1 MTTTTNST
9 TSTTTLFSPLQ
20 VGRMT
25 LPNRLVM
32 GSMHTGLEDEP
43 DPARLVA
50 FYRERVRGGVGLIIT
65 GGYAPNTAGRLDAH
79 GLVLGPDTDLDR
91 HRTITAAVHA
101 DGGLVAAQIL
111 HAGRYGAHG
120 DSVGA
125 SDLPSTITRQAP
137 HPLSAPEVEET
148 LDDFAA
154 AVSAARECGYDGV
167 EIMGSEG
174 YLINQFLAPCTNT
187 RTDAWG
193 GHPSRR
199 RRFAVEVVR
208 RSRAAVGSDFP
219 IIFRISLADLV
230 EGGQTWDEVLTLA
243 AELEEAGVSAFNTG
257 IGWHEARV
265 PTVPTQ
271 VPRGAWLGYTAGLKA
286 AVSVPVCASNRINTV
301 DLAEQIVAE
310 GTADLVSMAR
320 PFLADPQLPAKAA
333 AGRAELVNTCI
344 GCNQACLDH
353 AFVGEPVSCLVNPAA
368 CHETTL
374 VVHPASRPRSV
385 AVVGGG
391 PAGLSAA
398 VTAASRGHDLTLFER
413 TAHLG
418 GQFRFA
424 MRIPGKSD
432 FADSLRYFEAQ
443 LREYG
448 VTVRSGTEATRE
460 MVAQFDEVIV
470 ATGVRPR
477 VPELEGVE
485 LPGVVTYAELLAG
498 DVDPGRRVAVVGAGG
513 VGVDVCQWLTHEEGS
528 RSEWMSRWGVAERS
542 GSRGDLAPPV
552 LPASP
557 MREVT
562 LLQRKTSPIGAGLAK
577 TTGWAHRRV
586 LQQFGVRE
594 VRGAEY
600 ERISRDDRGLALDYH
615 VEGRTER
622 LSVDTVV
629 LCTGQESVRDLLKEG
644 GDPHWHVIGGA
655 DVAAELDAE
664 RAIAQGTAVAL
675 AL

>member
-1 MTTTTNST
+1 MDSLTASA
-9 TSTTTLFSPLQ
+9 LFSPCA
-20 VGRMT
+20 VGGLA

-32 GSMHTGLEDEP
+32 GSMHTGLEDDP
-43 DPARLVA
+43 DAARLIA
-50 FYRERVRGGVGLIIT
+50 FYRERVLGGVGLIIT
-65 GGYAPNTAGRLDAH
+65 GGYAPNLAGRLDAH
-79 GLVLGPDTDLDR
+79 GVVLGTAEDQAR
-91 HRTITAAVHA
+91 HRTITEAVHR
-101 DGGLVAAQIL
+101 DGGRIAAQIL
-111 HAGRYGAHG
+111 HAGRYGAHAEA
-120 DSVGA
+120 VGA
-125 SDLPSTITRQAP
+125 SDLPSAITRRAP
-137 HPLSAPEVEET
+137 HPLSASEVEET

-154 AVSAARECGYDGV
+154 AVGAAREGGYDGV

-193 GHPSRR
+193 GDAPRR

-208 RSRAAVGSDFP
+208 RSRSAVGRGFP

-230 EGGQTWDEVLTLA
+230 EGGQTWDEVLALA

-271 VPRGAWLGYTAGLKA
+271 VPRGTWLGYTAALKA
-286 AVSVPVCASNRINTV
+286 AVGVPVCASNRINTV
-301 DLAEQIVAE
+301 ELAEQIVEE

-320 PFLADPQLPAKAA
+320 PYLADPQLPAKAA
-333 AGRAELVNTCI
+333 AGRAELINICI

-368 CHETTL
+368 GHETTL

-391 PAGLSAA
+391 PAGLAAA
-398 VTAASRGHDLTLFER
+398 VTAASRGHDVTLFER

-448 VTVRSGTEATRE
+448 VTVRLHTEATRE
-460 MVAQFDEVIV
+460 MVARFDEVIV

-477 VPELEGVE
+477 LPELEGID
-485 LPGVVTYAELLAG
+485 LPGVMTYADVLSG
-498 DVDPGRRVAVVGAGG
+498 DADPGRRVAVVGAGG

-528 RSEWMSRWGVAERS
+528 RSEWLSRWGVAERS

-557 MREVT
+557 RREVT

-594 VRGAEY
+594 VRGATY
-600 ERISRDDRGLALDYH
+600 ERISRDDGGLALDYR
-615 VEGRTER
+615 VDGRRER

-629 LCTGQESVRDLLKEG
+629 LCTGQESVRDLLEPA
-644 GDPHWHVIGGA
+644 GDPQWHVIGGA

-664 RAIAQGTAVAL
+664 RAIAQGTAVASTL
-675 AL
+675 

>member
-1 MTTTTNST
+1 VDPLPASA
-9 TSTTTLFSPLQ
+9 LFTPCEIGGLH
-20 VGRMT
+20 

-32 GSMHTGLEDEP
+32 GSMHTGLEDDP
-43 DPARLVA
+43 NPARLIA
-50 FYRERVRGGVGLIIT
+50 FYRERARGGVGLIIT
-65 GGYAPNTAGRLDAH
+65 GGYAPNLAGRLDAH
-79 GLVLGPDTDLDR
+79 GVVLDAEDQRAR
-91 HRTITAAVHA
+91 HRAITDAVHR
-101 DGGLVAAQIL
+101 DGGRIAAQIL
-111 HAGRYGAHG
+111 HAGRYGAHEAA
-120 DSVGA
+120 VGA
-125 SDLPSTITRQAP
+125 SDLSSAITRRAP

-154 AVSAARECGYDGV
+154 AASAARECGYDGV

-193 GHPSRR
+193 GDPERR

-208 RSRAAVGSDFP
+208 RSRAAVGSEFP

-230 EGGQTWDEVLTLA
+230 DGGQTWEEVLALA

-271 VPRGAWLGYTAGLKA
+271 VPRGAWLGYTAGLRA
-286 AVSVPVCASNRINTV
+286 AVSIPVCASNRINTV
-301 DLAEQIVAE
+301 ELAEQIVE
-310 GTADLVSMAR
+310 QGTADLVSMAR
-320 PFLADPQLPAKAA
+320 PYLADPQLPAKAA
-333 AGRAELVNTCI
+333 AGRTELINVCI

-353 AFVGEPVSCLVNPAA
+353 AFVGKPVSCLVNPAA
-368 CHETTL
+368 GHETTL
-374 VVHPASRPRSV
+374 VLRPASRPRSV

-391 PAGLSAA
+391 PAGLAAA
-398 VTAASRGHDLTLFER
+398 VTAASRGHEVTLFER
-413 TAHLG
+413 AAHLG

-443 LREYG
+443 LREHA
-448 VTVRSGTEATRE
+448 VTVRLHTEPTRE
-460 MVAQFDEVIV
+460 VLARFDEVIV

-477 VPELEGVE
+477 LPELEGID
-485 LPGVVTYAELLAG
+485 LPGVMTYAELLSGNA
-498 DVDPGRRVAVVGAGG
+498 DPGRRVAVVGAGG

-552 LPASP
+552 LPASAR
-557 MREVT
+557 REVT
-562 LLQRKTSPIGAGLAK
+562 LLQRRTSPIGAGLAK

-586 LQQFGVRE
+586 LHQFGVRE
-594 VRGAEY
+594 VRGATY
-600 ERISRDDRGLALDYH
+600 ERISRDAAGLTLDYH
-615 VEGRTER
+615 VDGRRER
-622 LSVDTVV
+622 LSVDAIV
-629 LCTGQESVRDLLKEG
+629 LCTGQESVRDLLGPEA
-644 GDPHWHVIGGA
+644 DPRWHVIGGA
-655 DVAAELDAE
+655 AVAAELDAE

-675 AL
+675 AV

>member
-1 MTTTTNST
+1 VDSLTASA
-9 TSTTTLFSPLQ
+9 LFSPCA
-20 VGRMT
+20 VGGLP

-32 GSMHTGLEDEP
+32 GSMHTGLEDDP
-43 DPARLVA
+43 DPARLIA
-50 FYRERVRGGVGLIIT
+50 FYRERVLGGVGLIIT
-65 GGYAPNTAGRLDAH
+65 GGYAPNLAGRLDAH
-79 GLVLGPDTDLDR
+79 GVVLGAADDRAR
-91 HRTITAAVHA
+91 HRTITEAVHR
-101 DGGLVAAQIL
+101 DGGRIAAQIL
-111 HAGRYGAHG
+111 HAGRYGAHAAA
-120 DSVGA
+120 VGA
-125 SDLPSTITRQAP
+125 SDLPSAITRRAP
-137 HPLSAPEVEET
+137 HPLSASEVEET

-154 AVSAARECGYDGV
+154 AVGAAREGGYDGV

-174 YLINQFLAPCTNT
+174 YLVNQFLAPCTNT

-193 GHPSRR
+193 GDAPRR

-208 RSRAAVGSDFP
+208 RSRSAVGRDFP

-230 EGGQTWDEVLTLA
+230 EGGQTWDEVLALA

-271 VPRGAWLGYTAGLKA
+271 VPRGTWLGYTAALKA
-286 AVSVPVCASNRINTV
+286 AVGVPVCASNRINTV
-301 DLAEQIVAE
+301 ELAEQIVAE

-320 PFLADPQLPAKAA
+320 PYLADPQLPAKAA
-333 AGRAELVNTCI
+333 AGRAELINICI

-368 CHETTL
+368 GHETTL

-391 PAGLSAA
+391 PAGLAAA
-398 VTAASRGHDLTLFER
+398 VAAASRGHDVTLFER

-443 LREYG
+443 LREHG
-448 VTVRSGTEATRE
+448 VTVRLHTEATRE
-460 MVAQFDEVIV
+460 MVARFDEVIV

-477 VPELEGVE
+477 LPELEGID
-485 LPGVVTYAELLAG
+485 LPGVMTYAEVLSG
-498 DVDPGRRVAVVGAGG
+498 DADPGRRVAVVGAGG

-528 RSEWMSRWGVAERS
+528 RSEWLSRWGVAERS
-542 GSRGDLAPPV
+542 GSRGDLAPPI

-557 MREVT
+557 RREVT

-594 VRGAEY
+594 VRGATY
-600 ERISRDDRGLALDYH
+600 ERISRDDGGLALDYH
-615 VEGRTER
+615 VDGRRER

-629 LCTGQESVRDLLKEG
+629 LCTGQESVRDLLEPA
-644 GDPHWHVIGGA
+644 GDPQWHVIGGA

-675 AL
+675 TL

>member
-1 MTTTTNST
+1 MDPVQASA
-9 TSTTTLFSPLQ
+9 LFSACKIGGL
-20 VGRMT
+20 G

-32 GSMHTGLEDEP
+32 GSMHTGLEDDP
-43 DPARLVA
+43 DPARLIA
-50 FYRERVRGGVGLIIT
+50 FYRERVLGGVGLIIT
-65 GGYAPNTAGRLDAH
+65 GGYAPNRAGRLDAH
-79 GLVLGPDTDLDR
+79 SVVLGAEDDRAR
-91 HRTITAAVHA
+91 HRAITDAVHRD
-101 DGGLVAAQIL
+101 DGRIAAQIL
-111 HAGRYGAHG
+111 HAGRYGAHE
-120 DSVGA
+120 SAVGA
-125 SDLPSTITRQAP
+125 SGLPSAITRRAP
-137 HPLSAPEVEET
+137 HPLSASEVEAT
-148 LDDFAA
+148 LDDFEA
-154 AVSAARECGYDGV
+154 AVSAARDCGYDGV

-193 GHPSRR
+193 GDPARR

-230 EGGQTWDEVLTLA
+230 EGGQTWEEVLALA
-243 AELEEAGVSAFNTG
+243 SELEEAGVSAFNTG
-257 IGWHEARV
+257 IGWHEARI

-271 VPRGAWLGYTAGLKA
+271 VPRGAWLGYTAALKA
-286 AVSVPVCASNRINTV
+286 AVGVPVCASNRINTV
-301 DLAEQIVAE
+301 ELAEQIVAE

-320 PFLADPQLPAKAA
+320 PYLADPQLPAKAA
-333 AGRAELVNTCI
+333 AGRAELVNICI

-368 CHETTL
+368 GHETTL
-374 VVHPASRPRSV
+374 VLRPAPRPRSV

-398 VTAASRGHDLTLFER
+398 VTAAQRGHKVTLFER

-443 LREYG
+443 LSELG
-448 VTVRSGTEATRE
+448 VSVRLDTEATRE
-460 MVAQFDEVIV
+460 MVAQFDDVIV

-477 VPELEGVE
+477 VPELEGIE
-485 LPGVVTYAELLAG
+485 LPGVMTYAELLAG
-498 DVDPGRRVAVVGAGG
+498 AADPGRRVAVVGAGG
-513 VGVDVCQWLTHEEGS
+513 VGVDVCQWLTHEEGPP
-528 RSEWMSRWGVAERS
+528 SEWMSRWGVAERS

-557 MREVT
+557 RREVT
-562 LLQRKTSPIGAGLAK
+562 LFQRKSSPIGAGLAK

-594 VRGAEY
+594 VRGATY
-600 ERISRDDRGLALDYH
+600 ERIIRDEAGLALDYH
-615 VEGRTER
+615 VGGRMER
-622 LSVDTVV
+622 LCVDTVV
-629 LCTGQESVRDLLKEG
+629 LCTGQEPVRDLVEPG
-644 GDPHWHVIGGA
+644 GDPQWRVIGGA

-675 AL
+675 AV